1 MTKEQNNR
9 EEESEGKG
17 AGNKTIELAWNELKW
32 IKLQK
37 GKKRKKRKER
47 RVTGHCVCSMNFDQS
62 ILLAYLWMLKW
73 AALLRLKEPCLWRK
87 DQILPSNMYEAAHL
101 STHIFS
107 FSFSLTNIQIH
118 NLYTNTGYSGDF
130 TVTPWR
136 NIQTQ
141 TLSQLHTQGDPDYL
155 LTVQYLHC
163 RAFGGSLVCVVVCA
177 ITPHSTSLHLPAI
190 HKEKLMQ
197 TSWGIVYVSADV
209 HFAAYSHHW
218 PIWY

>member
-87 DQILPSNMYEAAHL
+87 DQILQSNMYEAAHL
-101 STHIFS
+101 STHIFFLPLS
-107 FSFSLTNIQIH
+107 DK
-118 NLYTNTGYSGDF
+118 YTNT
-130 TVTPWR
+130 
-136 NIQTQ
+136 Q
-141 TLSQLHTQGDPDYL
+141 
-155 LTVQYLHC
+155 
-163 RAFGGSLVCVVVCA
+163 
-177 ITPHSTSLHLPAI
+177 SLHKHGLLWRLHSDTMKEYTNTDTISIAHTRGSWLFTYSTVPA
-190 HKEKLMQ
+190 L
-197 TSWGIVYVSADV
+197 
-209 HFAAYSHHW
+209 
-218 PIWY
+218 